1 MTLHGNGRAHGAVT
15 VVNAIPA
22 GQGAAFGI
30 ELATEAT
37 VDLEESQ
44 GNTEVTIQAPGH
56 DPTDDVKDDHRLVH
70 ACLEVVGERAGV
82 ALSGTVE
89 TESQLPI
96 ARGLKSSSVAANALI
111 LALLD
116 ALDEPVD
123 AAEVL
128 DLGVEAARR
137 AGVTVTGALDDAAA
151 SLLGGLALTD
161 NREDVVEQRKPIQT
175 DPVVLLLVP
184 ATTRYTQDTGDRLA
198 PMAGLARRSMELAR
212 QGSWQHALTLNG
224 LAVAT
229 CLDEPL
235 DPTYR
240 ALGAGAMAAGT
251 TGTGPAVAAVCHR
264 DDAPGIREAWD
275 RYDAEILATHPTNQ
289 GLAWEGSA

>member
-1 MTLHGNGRAHGAVT
+1 M
-15 VVNAIPA
+15 
-22 GQGAAFGI
+22 
-30 ELATEAT
+30 
-37 VDLEESQ
+37 
-44 GNTEVTIQAPGH
+44 
-56 DPTDDVKDDHRLVH
+56 
-70 ACLEVVGERAGV
+70 
-82 ALSGTVE
+82 
-89 TESQLPI
+89 
-96 ARGLKSSSVAANALI
+96 
-111 LALLD
+111 
-116 ALDEPVD
+116 
-123 AAEVL
+123 
-128 DLGVEAARR
+128 
-137 AGVTVTGALDDAAA
+137 TVTGALDDAAA
-151 SLLGGLALTD
+151 SLLGGLTLTD

-229 CLDEPL
+229 CLGEPL
-235 DPTYR
+235 DPAYR

-264 DDAPGIREAWD
+264 DDAPQIREAWD

-289 GLAWEGSA
+289 GLAWEGAA